1 MNLINKKILI
11 TGAYGFVG
19 SNIYKKL
26 NRRNK
31 TFLLGNKKKKYNKK
45 NELNFKNL
53 TKKKFIPDI
62 VFHCAGSGTVGEAQY
77 NKIKS
82 HEDDYISAKNLLNY
96 CLTLIPT

>member
-31 TFLLGNKKKKYNKK
+31 TFLLGNKKKYNKK

-53 TKKKFIPDI
+53 TKKNLFQILYFIVLEVEQLEKLNTTKLNLMKTIIFQQKIYLII
-62 VFHCAGSGTVGEAQY
+62 V
-77 NKIKS
+77 
-82 HEDDYISAKNLLNY
+82 
-96 CLTLIPT
+96 